1 MPVSSPN
8 VTSRKREKPSTVPL
22 DILRAQE
29 DERAAIARDL
39 HDEIGSIVGIL
50 QHRID
55 ALEKSI
61 GTESLGITEQL
72 DVLRKEAGRV
82 GERIRRIG
90 HRLHPAILDDLG
102 LRAALRDLARE
113 FSIHHSLRLKFV
125 CPQALPVLPP
135 GVNGQLYRIA
145 QEALNNVAKHAGPA
159 DVCLRLTR
167 LKTHLRL
174 SIEDTGTGF
183 DTTAT
188 NGGLGLVS
196 IRERA
201 RLINARLS
209 INSAPNKGVR
219 ITVDIP
225 EWYWSTYAE

>member
-1 MPVSSPN
+1 MSVNSPN
-8 VTSRKREKPSTVPL
+8 ARREQETASIGPL
-22 DILRAQE
+22 NILRAQE

-61 GTESLGITEQL
+61 GKESVDITEQL

-113 FSIHHSLRLKFV
+113 FSINHCTSVKFV
-125 CPQALPVLPP
+125 CPPVLPP
-135 GVNGQLYRIA
+135 LPSGVSGQLYRIT
-145 QEALNNVAKHAGPA
+145 QEALNNVAKHAGKA
-159 DVCLRLTR
+159 CVSIRLTR
-167 LKTHLRL
+167 LQLHLRL

-183 DTTAT
+183 DSAEITE
-188 NGGLGLVS
+188 GLGLVS

-201 RLINARLS
+201 NMVNARLS
-209 INSAPNKGVR
+209 IRSTQGKGVR
-219 ITVDIP
+219 ILVDVP
-225 EWYWSTYAE
+225 EWYWTSIKE